1 MDENVVPPKNCAQEA
16 SKKNTPWRKMLKEL
30 KNLNFSYVTPPVSV
44 WFPHEITQIVSYLH
58 HILIQDIMDREW
70 LMPHCSVCYT
80 IFTDFNSWEI
90 DTLRFTK
97 IPKLIEAEKEFI
109 RNIASKSTI

>member
-1 MDENVVPPKNCAQEA
+1 MAKNVKGIKKFEFLICNTACECVA
-16 SKKNTPWRKMLKEL
+16 S
-30 KNLNFSYVTPPVSV
+30 
-44 WFPHEITQIVSYLH
+44 HEITQIVSYLH

-80 IFTDFNSWEI
+80 IFTDFNRWEI

-97 IPKLIEAEKEFI
+97 IPEFVRAEKELI
-109 RNIASKSTI
+109 RNIASKSAI